1 VDHLVQ
7 RLHKQ
12 MSLSDA
18 LKWSFLAELASKAV
32 SPVVF
37 LVLARLLTPE
47 DFGVMSAALMVMG
60 FSQIFWEA
68 GMSKALIQRQ
78 TDTQEA
84 ANVAFWVNI
93 GLSIVIASL
102 LFIAAG
108 TLARTFF
115 NDERVTAIIQVMT
128 LQVVLGAL
136 SSVHSALLQKDM
148 GFKKLFWVR
157 FATVSLP
164 GLASIPL
171 ALGGM
176 GYWALAAGTIVGQVI
191 QVIMFWSISR
201 WRPQLSFD
209 TKVAK
214 EMVSFGAWVGATGML
229 AWFYIWADSLI
240 VGMYLGSHE
249 LGLYR
254 TGNQFP
260 LMIFEIFFGPFIIV
274 LYSRLAR
281 MGENKHMLREAALKV
296 IKTLIFI
303 SIPLSVIIYSLANQL
318 SDALFGE
325 KWQGISLVIGVMA
338 LTHGFSW
345 IVGMNGEFYRAMGK
359 PSFESIVTAATFV
372 IYFTAYL
379 ISIRYGF
386 EYFIWTRLGLAIFAL
401 FLHLFLI
408 NKILLVPLR
417 PIISYML
424 LICSLSCATVFVVH
438 YILNL
443 VIVSS
448 LMQLIIGGV
457 MNFLILGIILFIIEK
472 NGLLIDF
479 KLITNKIAK

>member
-1 VDHLVQ
+1 
-7 RLHKQ
+7 
-12 MSLSDA
+12 MSFTHA
-18 LKWSFLAELASKAV
+18 LKWSFASELATKAIQ
-32 SPVVF
+32 PVVF
-37 LVLARLLTPE
+37 IVLARVLTPE
-47 DFGVMSAALMVMG
+47 DFGVMTAAMMVVA

-68 GMSKALIQRQ
+68 GMGKALIQRQ

-108 TLARTFF
+108 PIARTFF
-115 NDERVTAIIQVMT
+115 HDERVTAVIQIMT
-128 LQVVLGAL
+128 LQVFLGAV
-136 SSVHSALLQKDM
+136 SSVHTALLQKDM

-176 GYWALAAGTIVGQVI
+176 GYWALVAGTLAGQAM
-191 QVIMFWSISR
+191 QVIMLWYKSD

-209 TKVAK
+209 THVAK
-214 EMVSFGAWVGATGML
+214 EMGRFGAWVGVSGML

-254 TGNQFP
+254 TGNQFSS
-260 LMIFEIFFGPFIIV
+260 MVFAIFFGPIVIV
-274 LYSRLAR
+274 LYSHLSRIGGDKQR
-281 MGENKHMLREAALKV
+281 LREAAVKV
-296 IKTLIFI
+296 IKTLTFI
-303 SIPLSVIIYSLANQL
+303 AIPLAIIIFSLADPL
-318 SDALFGE
+318 SLALFGE
-325 KWQGISLVIGVMA
+325 KWRGISLVIGVMA
-338 LTHGFSW
+338 MMHGFSW

-359 PSFESIVTAATFV
+359 PSYETIVTGATFV
-372 IYFTAYL
+372 IYLAAYL

-386 EYFIWTRLGLAIFAL
+386 EYFIWTRLGLAIAAL
-401 FLHLFLI
+401 FFHLVVI

-417 PIISYML
+417 PIVIYML
-424 LICSLSCATVFVVH
+424 MICSLSFATVFVVRC
-438 YILNL
+438 ILNL
-443 VIVSS
+443 VVINSWAQLVFGGILNS
-448 LMQLIIGGV
+448 LMLAG
-457 MNFLILGIILFIIEK
+457 ILFFLEK
-472 NGLLIDF
+472 NGLLSEI
-479 KLITNKIAK
+479 KLMIKKRVK